1 MISIARTILT
11 DAEVL
16 LLDDI
21 TTSLDPDTAT
31 FVPKLIKNLKKN
43 HTVIMITK
51 KPDLMNL
58 ADRVIVMNHGKIEAI
73 GAPDTLAEKSETF
86 RALQLMSSA
95 NKEANA

>member
-31 FVPKLIKNLKKN
+31 FVPKLIDRLRKN
-43 HTVIMITK
+43 HTVIMVTK
-51 KPDLMNL
+51 KPELMTA
-58 ADRVIVMNHGKIEAI
+58 ADRIIVLNQGKVEAV
-73 GAPDTLAEKSETF
+73 GSHKTLLDKSETY
-86 RALQLMSSA
+86 RMLQFAASSRRSR
-95 NKEANA
+95 NA

>member
-31 FVPKLIKNLKKN
+31 FVPKLIDKLRKK
-43 HTVIMITK
+43 HTVILVTK
-51 KPDLMNL
+51 KPDLMIK
-58 ADRVIVMNHGKIEAI
+58 ADRIVVLKQGKVEAI
-73 GAPDTLAEKSETF
+73 GTHKALMNKSETY
-86 RALQLMSSA
+86 RMLQFAASSRRPYDA
-95 NKEANA
+95 